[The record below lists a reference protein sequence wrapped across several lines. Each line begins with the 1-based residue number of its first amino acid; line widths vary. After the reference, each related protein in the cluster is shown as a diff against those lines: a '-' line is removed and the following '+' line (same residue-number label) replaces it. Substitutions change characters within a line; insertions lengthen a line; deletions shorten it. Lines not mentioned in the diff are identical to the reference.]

1 MEAIARSRFVRYAPR
16 KVNQVLTLIRNKKYP
31 QALSILSVCP
41 KRASRLVKKVL
52 AAARAN
58 LGKNINEDKV
68 KVAMAYCTQGPYLK
82 RMRPGPQG
90 RAMLYRR
97 KTSHLTIMLR
107 G

>member
-16 KVNQVLTLIRNKKYP
+16 KVNQVLSLIRKKRYP
-31 QALSILSVCP
+31 QAMTVLQLCP
-41 KRASRLVKKVL
+41 KRSAPLVAKVL

-58 LGKNINEDKV
+58 AGKSVDENKL

-90 RAMLYRR
+90 RAMPYRR
-97 KTSHLTIMLR
+97 KTSHLTVVVR